1 MLFSSES
8 ICCLPI
14 TEEYIHHDYTKVVII
29 QGSIS
34 QCSTGMG
41 KFRPNEEMK
50 ILNALRKKL
59 FYFLIFIINL

>member
-8 ICCLPI
+8 VCCLPI

-29 QGSIS
+29 QGSIRS

-41 KFRPNEEMK
+41 KLSLDLMK
-50 ILNALRKKL
+50 RWR
-59 FYFLIFIINL
+59 F